1 MNAVPNRW
9 RRLAVTLAR
18 HAARVLPGARSPWAE
33 AMRRE
38 LDYIDDDPAAVR
50 WALGCVLASYKA
62 RLTQRPRFSARTGWR
77 HVAASGAAMLLIG
90 LALQARAGGP
100 TEPPQPSFEKSAC
113 TVSGASPEPC
123 PRTGCR
129 ISHHDPIRSAQDRGR
144 FTHAP
149 DASCADRHP
158 PSRVLE
164 K

>member
-9 RRLAVTLAR
+9 RRLAVSLAR

-50 WALGCVLASYKA
+50 WALGCVLVSYKA
-62 RLTQRPRFSARTGWR
+62 RLAERPRFGTRPGWR
-77 HVAASGAAMLLIG
+77 HVAAGGAAMLLIG
-90 LALQARAGGP
+90 LALQARAGSQ
-100 TEPPQPSFEKSAC
+100 TEPPQPSFDESTC
-113 TVSGASPEPC
+113 HVSGASPEPC

-129 ISHHDPIRSAQDRGR
+129 ASHHDATRSAQDRGR
-144 FTHAP
+144 FTHAQ
-149 DASCADRHP
+149 DASCTDRHAP
-158 PSRVLE
+158 IRLLE